1 MFEPLIFPS
10 RDALMEAAGALLAEA
25 LTQGVTIRGRACAAL
40 SGGTTPGPA
49 YTKLAERD
57 MNWRRVSFAL
67 VDERF
72 VAPSE
77 EASNES
83 MLRRT
88 LAPAFAA
95 GASLVPLYSPDL
107 SLEAAALAAETR
119 YAPLHLD
126 IALLGMGGDGH
137 VASWFHG
144 ARGYEHAI
152 DPASKS
158 SVAALHAPQAYG
170 TPERL
175 SLTFAKVAQA
185 DHVLLLLL
193 GDEKRARFEA
203 ALTRAPEEAPVAALK
218 RLSRAPEIFW
228 AA

>member
-1 MFEPLIFPS
+1 MLAPLTFPS
-10 RDALMEAAGALLAEA
+10 RAALMEAAALRLAEA
-25 LTQGVTIRGRACAAL
+25 LIQGLSVHGRACAAL
-40 SGGTTPGPA
+40 SGGTSPGPA

-57 MNWRRVSFAL
+57 MDWRHVSFAL

-72 VAPSE
+72 VAPTE
-77 EASNES
+77 EASNEG

-88 LAPAFAA
+88 LAPALQTGA
-95 GASLVPLYSPDL
+95 GLVPMFFPDRDL
-107 SLEAAALAAETR
+107 DAAALAAEAR

-137 VASWFHG
+137 VASWFPG
-144 ARGYEHAI
+144 ARGYADAI
-152 DPASKS
+152 DPANQR

-175 SLTFAKVAQA
+175 SLTFAKIAQA
-185 DHVLLLLL
+185 DRVLLLLL
-193 GDEKRARFEA
+193 GDEKRAQFDA
-203 ALTRAPEEAPVAALK
+203 ALIRAPEDSPVAALK
-218 RLSRAPEIFW
+218 RLARAPEVFW